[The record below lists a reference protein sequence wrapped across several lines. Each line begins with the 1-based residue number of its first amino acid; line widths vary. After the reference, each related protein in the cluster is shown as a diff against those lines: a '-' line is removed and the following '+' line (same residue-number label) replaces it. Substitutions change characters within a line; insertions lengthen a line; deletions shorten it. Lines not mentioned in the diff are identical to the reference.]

1 MGRPLGSLT
10 RPPRAGRFEG
20 LSGRADQAEQIAD
33 RPQDRVAGTARLHT
47 AGLVKLPGAGR
58 KVRRPDQEATVEA
71 QFTPDF
77 AKADG
82 LITCVTV
89 DASDGEVL
97 MVAYMNAEAFKLT
110 LETGKVH
117 YWSRSRN
124 KLWKKGESSGNMQ
137 QLVEMRIDCDLD
149 AVVVRVEQS
158 GPACHEGYKS
168 CFFRTVD
175 ADGALA
181 VNSEQL
187 MTPEQMYGGSK

>member
-1 MGRPLGSLT
+1 M
-10 RPPRAGRFEG
+10 
-20 LSGRADQAEQIAD
+20 
-33 RPQDRVAGTARLHT
+33 
-47 AGLVKLPGAGR
+47 
-58 KVRRPDQEATVEA
+58 EA

-89 DASDGEVL
+89 DATDGEVL
-97 MVAYMNAEAFKLT
+97 MVAYMNAEAFNLT

-137 QLVEMRIDCDLD
+137 QLVEMRVDCDLD

-168 CFFRTVD
+168 CVFRTVD
-175 ADGALA
+175 ADGALV
-181 VNSEQL
+181 VNAEQL
-187 MTPEQMYGGSK
+187 MTPEQMYGSSK